1 MRLVLSEA
9 EEAACRRFRKP
20 GSPGRFGIRRSR
32 TWLTS
37 NRALAQIF
45 NGIVNYSLDRRT
57 SQVIF
62 NAVVNNRKKVSDV
75 FAALA
80 DPTRRRIME
89 SLARRGER
97 RVTALARPFRISLP
111 AISRHLHVLERARLI
126 QRRRQGR
133 IHFIRTRA
141 AGLKEA
147 QKWLMRCALEW
158 DSRFDAIDALLAEGE
173 RKEERDE
180 IRRENQR

>member
-1 MRLVLSEA
+1 MSPWLSPETL
-9 EEAACRRFRKP
+9 R
-20 GSPGRFGIRRSR
+20 
-32 TWLTS
+32 
-37 NRALAQIF
+37 IF
-45 NGIVNYSLDRRT
+45 NSAVNYCLDTATGR
-57 SQVIF
+57 SIF
-62 NAVVNNRKKVSDV
+62 NTVVNNQKKISSV

-89 SLARRGER
+89 RLSGHGER

-133 IHFIRTRA
+133 IHFIRTRS
-141 AGLKEA
+141 AGIKEA

-158 DSRFDAIDALLAEGE
+158 DSRFDAIDVLLAEGE
-173 RKEERDE
+173 RKEKKR
-180 IRRENQR
+180 

>member
-1 MRLVLSEA
+1 LVFLP
-9 EEAACRRFRKP
+9 EEPR
-20 GSPGRFGIRRSR
+20 
-32 TWLTS
+32 
-37 NRALAQIF
+37 IF
-45 NGIVNYSLDRRT
+45 NSAVNYFLDITARH
-57 SQVIF
+57 SIF
-62 NAVVNNRKKVSDV
+62 NAVANNQTTISSV

-89 SLARRGER
+89 RLSGHGER
-97 RVTALARPFRISLP
+97 RVTALAKPFRISLP

-141 AGLKEA
+141 AGIREA

-158 DSRFDAIDALLAEGE
+158 DSRFDAIDKLLAEGE
-173 RKEERDE
+173 RKGRK
-180 IRRENQR
+180 R